1 MVPIT
6 ALNDSSHDTND
17 THGPTTLHIQHTH
30 AQALRTVVVVFVF
43 VMCGWRK
50 KKAQAP
56 EKPVVEE
63 APKVPRLDLSQV
75 IAETREEEEDERG
88 EGLNARTRRV

>member
-1 MVPIT
+1 M
-6 ALNDSSHDTND
+6 
-17 THGPTTLHIQHTH
+17 
-30 AQALRTVVVVFVF
+30 F
-43 VMCGWRK
+43 GWGK